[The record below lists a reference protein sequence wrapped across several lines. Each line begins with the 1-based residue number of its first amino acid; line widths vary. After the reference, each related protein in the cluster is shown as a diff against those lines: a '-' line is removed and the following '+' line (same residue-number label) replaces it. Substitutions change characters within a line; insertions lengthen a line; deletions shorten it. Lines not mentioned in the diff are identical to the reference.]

1 MYEAAALAATK
12 SMVAVALYKL
22 MVSEYKID
30 VSLEKKTSTAQVLA
44 TLVTE
49 QDTAKEG
56 DTLAALLTF
65 NFPAFL
71 FASVGV
77 HSSFFFF
84 FALWFRIFFFFF
96 CTVVV
101 AFCMWYHLLTFFLPL
116 HKFCCLFSLTSKRF
130 NFSACRFVFSLVQFQ
145 GLTVIVDGH
154 WLCNVSSVATCLG
167 GASVLPCAYELQR
180 QKALLTHA

>member
-1 MYEAAALAATK
+1 
-12 SMVAVALYKL
+12 MVAVALYKL

-77 HSSFFFF
+77 HSFFFF
-84 FALWFRIFFFFF
+84 FLHCGSAFFFFF
-96 CTVVV
+96 LHCGCGFLHVVSSS
-101 AFCMWYHLLTFFLPL
+101 HFFLPL

>member
-1 MYEAAALAATK
+1 MLAWKKNFNSSSFSHISNRARYGKGGWYFSST
-12 SMVAVALYKL
+12 SHVQLPCFSFC
-22 MVSEYKID
+22 VSWC
-30 VSLEKKTSTAQVLA
+30 
-44 TLVTE
+44 
-49 QDTAKEG
+49 
-56 DTLAALLTF
+56 
-65 NFPAFL
+65 PFL
-71 FASVGV
+71 
-77 HSSFFFF
+77 FFFF
-84 FALWFRIFFFFF
+84 FLHCGSAFFFFF
-96 CTVVV
+96 LHCGCGFLHVVSSS
-101 AFCMWYHLLTFFLPL
+101 HFFLPL

>member
-1 MYEAAALAATK
+1 MLAWK
-12 SMVAVALYKL
+12 
-22 MVSEYKID
+22 
-30 VSLEKKTSTAQVLA
+30 KKTSTAQVLA

-49 QDTAKEG
+49 QDAAKEG

-65 NFPAFL
+65 RLPCFSFC
-71 FASVGV
+71 FSV
-77 HSSFFFF
+77 SWCQFSAFFFF
-84 FALWFRIFFFFF
+84 FLHCGCGFLH
-96 CTVVV
+96 VVSSS
-101 AFCMWYHLLTFFLPL
+101 HFFLPL